1 MSEHI
6 KPSNTAARQDAIDI
20 GDFAYAATGARVR
33 RLTMPDGTHWFPA
46 SDVCRELGYTTTRKA
61 LIDHVPESRRESLET
76 VTGSHSLSVPAGRE
90 WRRDLQVVDLQGLIL
105 LVNACTKRE
114 CLPFKQWVAEVIET
128 IQRDGSYTLP
138 VSEVSTATVGGV
150 PVYAMPD
157 QVVDLIVRLEE
168 RSLRL
173 DEEFAA
179 GQKHAAK
186 LRKEANEAV
195 RTSAR
200 AQERIAESQGVA
212 AHSLLRIANALEA
225 LAKTQEAPMTAQNH
239 EAAAQNPQR
248 LDMTQVLSEW
258 RERIPQGSDSWA
270 LALYLLPEMLRNG
283 DYRMSIDYIG
293 VRMGF
298 TAQKTNSC
306 LGLLRRVGCIK
317 QTGFTQDGNPV
328 YALNVE

>member
-1 MSEHI
+1 
-6 KPSNTAARQDAIDI
+6 
-20 GDFAYAATGARVR
+20 
-33 RLTMPDGTHWFPA
+33 
-46 SDVCRELGYTTTRKA
+46 
-61 LIDHVPESRRESLET
+61 
-76 VTGSHSLSVPAGRE
+76 
-90 WRRDLQVVDLQGLIL
+90 
-105 LVNACTKRE
+105 
-114 CLPFKQWVAEVIET
+114 
-128 IQRDGSYTLP
+128 
-138 VSEVSTATVGGV
+138 
-150 PVYAMPD
+150 MPD

-200 AQERIAESQGVA
+200 AQERIAESQGAA

-225 LAKTQEAPMTAQNH
+225 LAKAQEAPLAAQDH
-239 EAAAQNPQR
+239 EAAAQNAQR